1 LDETILALAGMGA
14 SLKNVV
20 GSTVKRP
27 VFFNPLSEGLMSET
41 IQ

>member
-27 VFFNPLSEGLMSET
+27 VFFNPLSEVLMPES

>member
-27 VFFNPLSEGLMSET
+27 VFFNPFFQGLMPET